1 MCGTKQSGVELTSFC
16 LSVLGTNKN
25 ETSFGLEMSQTGFSS
40 HVVEVQTC
48 SEPSCHTLSTLGRH
62 PAFLGCLLFLFLSFL
77 GFSASRLLWLE
88 EGSQGL
94 QLISCLTL
102 PDQGAD
108 GDVSPWTKGPV

>member
-48 SEPSCHTLSTLGRH
+48 SEPSCHTLSTLGHH
-62 PAFLGCLLFLFLSFL
+62 PAFLGCLISLSVFFGVL
-77 GFSASRLLWLE
+77 GLPPSVAGRGKSRTTTYKL
-88 EGSQGL
+88 SH
-94 QLISCLTL
+94 
-102 PDQGAD
+102 P
-108 GDVSPWTKGPV
+108 P